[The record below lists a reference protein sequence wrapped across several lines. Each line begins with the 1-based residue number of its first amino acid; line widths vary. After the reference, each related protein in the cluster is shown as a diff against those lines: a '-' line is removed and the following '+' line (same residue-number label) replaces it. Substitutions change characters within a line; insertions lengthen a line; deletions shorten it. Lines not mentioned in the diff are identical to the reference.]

1 MANHKSGEFDNC
13 VAQAEDAIL
22 QQLKLQELQST
33 NVGIFKMQS
42 SLNTYPT
49 KLPLCPDLISREHM
63 RYPRYFIYL
72 HIHYIIL
79 SLSLPPDSK
88 HHEGRVYRLFL
99 VFNNF
104 VYFSEG
110 GRESKE

>member
-79 SLSLPPDSK
+79 ST
-88 HHEGRVYRLFL
+88 
-99 VFNNF
+99 F
-104 VYFSEG
+104 VHI
-110 GRESKE
+110 